1 MPSCTNNRLTGRQPC
16 HLRTIGCF
24 LIAPE
29 LHLIDYEKAQ
39 KMGVGE
45 NIAVIISWYCWH
57 GVMHWSHKVKIW
69 LGNHCIA
76 VVLHFH
82 DNFVFMCL

>member
-45 NIAVIISWYCWH
+45 NSQGVGLMQQKDHTLVFWSNGGKVYLAVIISWYCWH
-57 GVMHWSHKVKIW
+57 GVIGHMK
-69 LGNHCIA
+69 
-76 VVLHFH
+76 
-82 DNFVFMCL
+82 